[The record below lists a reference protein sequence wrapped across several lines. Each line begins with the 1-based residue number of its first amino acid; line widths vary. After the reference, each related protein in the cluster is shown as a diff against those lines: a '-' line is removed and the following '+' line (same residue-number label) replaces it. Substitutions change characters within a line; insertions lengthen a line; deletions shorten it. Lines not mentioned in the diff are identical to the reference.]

1 MPRFFNQIRK
11 QLAKENKFFQYSR
24 YAIGEI
30 LLVVIGILIALQVN
44 NWNTVRIDRL
54 SEADYLRRLTNDLAR
69 DTLNYTW
76 TSNSMVVKQ
85 EALGSLL
92 GYLNRDQL
100 KEVDS
105 SNLIK
110 NIYLGRLLSFAQP
123 DLITNTFEEL
133 KSTGNL
139 KQIESTSLR
148 TAITRYYSSRAHQYQ
163 RIEKKRKGTGYG
175 DEVDRF
181 IPGFERLDTIIT
193 YRTDLVSF
201 KNILDHVST
210 DAFRRYAVAELN
222 FAIFM
227 HNIQVGGL
235 EQSRELL
242 KLIEDEMNQP

>member
-1 MPRFFNQIRK
+1 MLRFFRQIR
-11 QLAKENKFFQYSR
+11 QRLLTENKFSKYLL
-24 YAIGEI
+24 YAVGEI

-44 NWNTVRIDRL
+44 NWNAVSVERL
-54 SEADYLRRLTNDLAR
+54 SEADYLRRLTDDLAR
-69 DTLNYTW
+69 DTFNYRW
-76 TSNSMVVKQ
+76 TSNSMVIKQ

-133 KSTGNL
+133 KSTGNI

-148 TAITRYYSSRAHQYQ
+148 TAITRYYSRRAHQYQ
-163 RIEKKRKGTGYG
+163 RIEQKRKGTGYG

-235 EQSRELL
+235 EQSKELL